1 MQKVGFFRSI
11 HVKFVTIY
19 LLLIMIAMQ
28 IIGVYFV
35 GKLENQL
42 VTNFHNAIEDRLPLL
57 EYNIGEEMIKD
68 RAAEDMPPLEED
80 VRKLLLDFSAT
91 DISEVQIINNRSLI
105 IGTSEPSNQWIIG
118 QKTSD
123 SMVKWTLE
131 FGEKIR

>member
-35 GKLENQL
+35 RKLENQF

-57 EYNIGEEMIKD
+57 EYNIGEEMKKD

-80 VRKLLLDFSAT
+80 VGKCSW
-91 DISEVQIINNRSLI
+91 
-105 IGTSEPSNQWIIG
+105 TS
-118 QKTSD
+118 
-123 SMVKWTLE
+123 
-131 FGEKIR
+131 RH

>member
-118 QKTSD
+118 QKTTD
-123 SMVKWTLE
+123 LMVKWTLE

>member
-11 HVKFVTIY
+11 HVKFVIIY

-42 VTNFHNAIEDRLPLL
+42 VTNFQNAIEDRLPLL

-68 RAAEDMPPLEED
+68 RAAEDMPPLEE
-80 VRKLLLDFSAT
+80 KCAETALGLFGT
-91 DISEVQIINNRSLI
+91 DISEVRIINNRSLDYWY
-105 IGTSEPSNQWIIG
+105 IGT
-118 QKTSD
+118 K
-123 SMVKWTLE
+123 
-131 FGEKIR
+131 